1 MQKEAANV
9 GALSSWPNKL
19 MAIRSKGSRFSCDS
33 AEHHNYLY
41 CMCITM
47 WWVGVFSQVG
57 YLFFFFYATA
67 SFLSQEHVE
76 VLLKKPLL
84 FFPSASR
91 LFFSTE
97 CGSPARW

>member
-47 WWVGVFSQVG
+47 WWVGVFFQVG
-57 YLFFFFYATA
+57 YLFFFYATA